1 MPYKRRDGKFCKCT
15 TPYFHILG
23 MKNFYK
29 AQDIDDLFCPLL
41 FFLGLVIVRN
51 TVFSFIPLGFVIDWI
66 INFNVTSLLMFLLF
80 SLLFFRTG
88 KNPIF

>member
-51 TVFSFIPLGFVIDWI
+51 TVFSFIPLGFVIG
-66 INFNVTSLLMFLLF
+66 SLILML
-80 SLLFFRTG
+80 
-88 KNPIF
+88 PVY